1 MAIFGTSERMLA
13 MRYLRSR
20 RQEGF
25 ISVIAWFSLIGI
37 ALGVATLIVVT
48 SVMNGFRHELITR
61 IVGFNGHVTIYSVG
75 GPMPDYEDV
84 TRSVLGLPEVVAAS
98 PVIDGEA
105 MVTANGIASGA
116 LVRGIRG
123 DDLASRKILDG
134 KLKEGSLAGFED
146 EEIAIGYRLAQK
158 LKLKVG
164 DRLTLVAPNPQGAAP
179 ANLPR
184 TRAYAVGALFD
195 VGMAEIDAGYV
206 FLPLAAAQEF
216 FRVPEAAS
224 GIEVVLENPERAA
237 EFRLLVLSRL
247 GAGYR
252 PFDWQQANAGIMD
265 MVRVQRNVLFLIL
278 ALIILVAAF
287 NIVSSLIMLVKS
299 KTHDVAILRTMGAT
313 SGSVM
318 RVFLM
323 SGAAVG
329 VLGTLVGFGLGVAFA
344 LNIETIRR
352 WIESIS
358 GTELF
363 SAEIYF
369 FSQLPSRVEP
379 REVAAIVLMGL
390 GLSFLATLYPSW
402 RAARLDPIEALRHE

>member
-1 MAIFGTSERMLA
+1 MAAFGTSERMLA

-61 IVGFNGHVTIYSVG
+61 IVGFNGHATVYSVG

-84 TRSVLGLPEVVAAS
+84 TRSVRGLPGVAAAS

-116 LVRGIRG
+116 LVRGIRAE
-123 DDLASRKILDG
+123 DLASRRIFDG
-134 KLKEGSLAGFED
+134 KLKGGSLAGFDD
-146 EEIAIGYRLAQK
+146 EEIAIGYRMAQK
-158 LKLKVG
+158 LKLKIG
-164 DRLTLVAPNPQGAAP
+164 DRLTLVAPNFQGAAP
-179 ANLPR
+179 SSLPR
-184 TRAYAVGALFD
+184 SRGYVIGALFD

-224 GIEVVLENPERAA
+224 GIEVVLDNPERAA
-237 EFRLLVLSRL
+237 DFRLLVQSRL
-247 GAGYR
+247 GPGYR

-265 MVRVQRNVLFLIL
+265 MVAVQRNVLFLIL

-299 KTHDVAILRTMGAT
+299 KTRDVAILRTMGAT

-329 VLGTLVGFGLGVAFA
+329 VLGTLVGFSLGVAFA
-344 LNIETIRR
+344 LNIEAIRR

-358 GTELF
+358 GTDLF

-379 REVAAIVLMGL
+379 PEVAAIVLMGL
-390 GLSFLATLYPSW
+390 LLSFLATLYPSW